1 MRLKSLCTQ
10 VTAPEVILNETLGA
24 FRYIDRCYRLRA
36 ANSLHRAGA
45 QAANSVE
52 AKCRNRSLTRLIK
65 YENLLKDLK
74 GLAMRLTDEALGAV
88 EFGRFRLLP
97 HRRELRADEVAVEL
111 GSRAFDILIILI
123 EARGA
128 LVTKDEFLS
137 RVWPDT
143 VVEENNLVVQIS
155 ALRKALG
162 EDRDFIR
169 TVSGRGYRFV
179 AIRTPVAATDAEIR
193 VDRGAAAETP
203 QSMPSSNLPTAV
215 SSLIGRGT
223 EHEDVSDL
231 SAGAVVIIDA
241 GSTSKRPSHPLDWKF
256 FTSGL
261 ARLLRGSCSRLLYSR
276 NQTSPKICSIAVLPL
291 ESLSSDPL
299 QDYFADGMTDELIS
313 ALGQISAL
321 RVISR
326 TSIMTYK
333 RVRKLLPEIAR
344 ELNVEAVVEGTVL
357 RFGDRVRITAQLI
370 RVPVE
375 RHIWAQ
381 SFEGDLRDTL
391 VLQSRVARAIAEQ
404 IRVTV
409 TEKEQVALQNS
420 KPVNP
425 IAYEAYLKGR
435 YFINKRTGDGLKKA
449 IEYFSHAIE
458 RDPTYAA
465 AYSGLADAYA
475 LSGDW
480 KYGVLSPQNAFANA
494 KAAATKALALNN
506 NLAEA
511 HASLAF
517 ALDLY
522 GWDWEAAETE
532 YQRAIKLDPGYATA
546 HQWYSWHL
554 MMMGQHSEGIIE
566 LTKAENLDP
575 LSLIIGADIAD
586 ALCVARRYEEAVQK
600 SKKILEMDPNF
611 AVGHYE
617 LGQALEQQNLHDEAI
632 VEFQRAIELSG
643 HSGAFNSYLGYAYAR
658 SGRKEEA
665 IKIVDD
671 LRAQHNQN
679 PSADADIALIYVG
692 LGNRDQAMIALNDAY
707 EARFKASILLRPAFD
722 PLRTDARFK
731 DLLRRIGLP
740 CHS

>member
-1 MRLKSLCTQ
+1 MK
-10 VTAPEVILNETLGA
+10 V
-24 FRYIDRCYRLRA
+24 
-36 ANSLHRAGA
+36 
-45 QAANSVE
+45 
-52 AKCRNRSLTRLIK
+52 
-65 YENLLKDLK
+65 
-74 GLAMRLTDEALGAV
+74 TDEALGGI

-97 HRRELRADEVAVEL
+97 HRRELRADGVVVEL
-111 GSRAFDILIILI
+111 GSRAFDVLMVLT

-128 LVTKDEFLS
+128 LVTKDEILS

-162 EDRDFIR
+162 EDRDLIR
-169 TVSGRGYRFV
+169 TVFGRGYRFV
-179 AIRTPVAATDAEIR
+179 AEISTSVAASE
-193 VDRGAAAETP
+193 AETRLDR
-203 QSMPSSNLPTAV
+203 SAVAPSSNLPAPV
-215 SSLIGRGT
+215 SSLIGRET
-223 EHEDVSDL
+223 QLEKVSDL
-231 SAGAVVIIDA
+231 PAGAVDLIDA
-241 GSTSKRPSHPLDWKF
+241 STAPRQPLRPWKLF
-256 FTSGL
+256 ASGL
-261 ARLLRGSCSRLLYSR
+261 ARLLVALFSRILYSG
-276 NQTSPKICSIAVLPL
+276 NQASPKIRSIAVLPL
-291 ESLSSDPL
+291 ESLSSDPS
-299 QDYFADGMTDELIS
+299 QDYFSDGMTDELIT
-313 ALGQISAL
+313 ALAQISAL

-333 RVRKLLPEIAR
+333 GVRKLLPAIAR

-370 RVPVE
+370 GLPVE

-391 VLQSRVARAIAEQ
+391 ALQNSVARAIAEQ
-404 IRVTV
+404 IRATV
-409 TEKEQVALQNS
+409 TQREQVALQNS

-425 IAYEAYLKGR
+425 VAYEAYLKGR
-435 YFINKRTGDGLKKA
+435 YFMNKRTGDGLKKA

-480 KYGVLSPQNAFANA
+480 KYGILSPQDAFSKA
-494 KAAATKALALNN
+494 KAAATKALALDD

-522 GWDWEAAETE
+522 GWDWETAETE
-532 YQRAIKLDPGYATA
+532 YKRAIKLNPGYATA

-554 MMMGQHSEGIIE
+554 MMMGRNSEGILE
-566 LTKAENLDP
+566 LTKAESLDP
-575 LSLIIGADIAD
+575 LSLIISADMAD
-586 ALCVARRYEEAVQK
+586 ALCVARLYDEAVQK
-600 SKKILEMDPNF
+600 SKKTLEMDPNF
-611 AVGHYE
+611 AIGHFE
-617 LGQALEQQNLHDEAI
+617 LGQALEQKHMHDEAI
-632 VEFQRAIELSG
+632 LEFQRAIELAG
-643 HSGAFNSYLGYAYAR
+643 HSGAFDSNLGYAYAV

-665 IKIVDD
+665 IKIVSD
-671 LRAQHNQN
+671 LEARRDQN

-692 LGNRDQAMIALNDAY
+692 LGDRDQAMISLNKAC

-722 PLRTDARFK
+722 PLRSDARFQ
-731 DLLRRIGLP
+731 DLLRRVGLP
-740 CHS
+740 QFERDLLH

>member
-1 MRLKSLCTQ
+1 MK
-10 VTAPEVILNETLGA
+10 V
-24 FRYIDRCYRLRA
+24 
-36 ANSLHRAGA
+36 
-45 QAANSVE
+45 
-52 AKCRNRSLTRLIK
+52 
-65 YENLLKDLK
+65 
-74 GLAMRLTDEALGAV
+74 TDEALGGI

-97 HRRELRADEVAVEL
+97 HRRELRADGVAVEL
-111 GSRAFDILIILI
+111 GGRAFDVLMVLT

-128 LVTKDEFLS
+128 LVTKDEILS

-179 AIRTPVAATDAEIR
+179 AEISTSMAASEAETR
-193 VDRGAAAETP
+193 VGRGAAVEAA
-203 QSMPSSNLPTAV
+203 QSAPSSSFPTPV
-215 SSLIGRGT
+215 SGLIGRGT
-223 EHEDVSDL
+223 ELEKVSDL
-231 SAGAVVIIDA
+231 PAGVVDLIDA
-241 GSTSKRPSHPLDWKF
+241 STAPRRPPRPLGWRLF
-256 FTSGL
+256 VSGL
-261 ARLLRGSCSRLLYSR
+261 ARLLVAWFSRILYPR
-276 NQTSPKICSIAVLPL
+276 NQASPKIRSIAVLPL
-291 ESLSSDPL
+291 ESLSSDPS
-299 QDYFADGMTDELIS
+299 QDYFADGMTDELIT

-333 RVRKLLPEIAR
+333 GVRKLLPEIAR

-370 RVPVE
+370 GLPVE
-375 RHIWAQ
+375 RHLWAQ

-391 VLQSRVARAIAEQ
+391 ALQNSVACAIAEQ
-404 IRVTV
+404 IRATM
-409 TEKEQVALQNS
+409 TQQEQAALQNS
-420 KPVNP
+420 KPLNP
-425 IAYEAYLKGR
+425 VAYEAYLKGR
-435 YFINKRTGDGLKKA
+435 YFMNKRTGDGLKKA

-480 KYGVLSPQNAFANA
+480 KYGVLSPQDAFSKA
-494 KAAATKALALNN
+494 KAAAAKALALDD

-522 GWDWEAAETE
+522 GWDWETAETE
-532 YQRAIKLDPGYATA
+532 YKRAIKLDPGYATA

-554 MMMGQHSEGIIE
+554 MMMGRNSEGILE
-566 LTKAENLDP
+566 LTKAESLDP
-575 LSLIIGADIAD
+575 LSLIIIADMAD
-586 ALCVARRYEEAVQK
+586 ALCVARLYDEAVQK
-600 SKKILEMDPNF
+600 SKKTLEMDPNF
-611 AVGHYE
+611 AIGHYE
-617 LGQALEQQNLHDEAI
+617 LGQALEQKHMHDEAI
-632 VEFQRAIELSG
+632 SEFQRAIELSG
-643 HSGAFNSYLGYAYAR
+643 HSGAFDSNLGYAYAV

-665 IKIVDD
+665 IKIVND
-671 LRAQHNQN
+671 LEARHDQN

-692 LGNRDQAMIALNDAY
+692 LGDRDQAMISLNKAC

-722 PLRTDARFK
+722 PLRSDARFQ

-740 CHS
+740 QFERDLPR

>member
-1 MRLKSLCTQ
+1 
-10 VTAPEVILNETLGA
+10 
-24 FRYIDRCYRLRA
+24 
-36 ANSLHRAGA
+36 
-45 QAANSVE
+45 
-52 AKCRNRSLTRLIK
+52 
-65 YENLLKDLK
+65 
-74 GLAMRLTDEALGAV
+74 MRLTDEALGAV

-97 HRRELRADEVAVEL
+97 HRRELRADGVAIEL
-111 GSRAFDILIILI
+111 GSRAFDILMVLI
-123 EARGA
+123 EARGG

-179 AIRTPVAATDAEIR
+179 AEIRTSAVPSDAEPR
-193 VDRGAAAETP
+193 VDPGAAAETT
-203 QSMPSSNLPTAV
+203 QSTPSSNLSTAV
-215 SSLIGRGT
+215 SSLIDCET
-223 EHEDVSDL
+223 KHEEISDL
-231 SAGAVVIIDA
+231 PTIPDA
-241 GSTSKRPSHPLDWKF
+241 GSSSRRPSRRLDWRIF
-256 FTSGL
+256 ASGL
-261 ARLLRGSCSRLLYSR
+261 ARLLAASFSWLLYSR
-276 NQTSPKICSIAVLPL
+276 NQASPKIRSIAVLPL
-291 ESLSSDPL
+291 ESLSSDPS

-313 ALGQISAL
+313 TLGQISAL

-370 RVPVE
+370 QVPVE

-391 VLQSRVARAIAEQ
+391 AVQSSVARSITEQ

-409 TEKEQVALQNS
+409 TEQEQAALQNS

-425 IAYEAYLKGR
+425 VAYEAYLKGR
-435 YFINKRTGDGLKKA
+435 YFINKRTGDGLKTA
-449 IEYFSHAIE
+449 IEYFSNAIE

-480 KYGVLSPQNAFANA
+480 KYGVLSPRDAFSKA
-494 KAAATKALALNN
+494 KTAASKALALDDK
-506 NLAEA
+506 LAEA

-522 GWDWEAAETE
+522 GWDWETAETE

-554 MMMGQHSEGIIE
+554 MMMGRHSEGILE

-575 LSLIIGADIAD
+575 LSLIISADMAD
-586 ALCVARRYEEAVQK
+586 ALCVARRYDEAVQK
-600 SKKILEMDPNF
+600 SRKILEMDPNF

-617 LGQALEQQNLHDEAI
+617 LGQALVQKNFHDEAI

-643 HSGAFNSYLGYAYAR
+643 HSGAFDSYLGYAYAM

-671 LRAQHNQN
+671 LEARHDQN

-692 LGNRDQAMIALNDAY
+692 LGDRDQAMIALNKAY

-722 PLRTDARFK
+722 PLRSNARFQ
-731 DLLRRIGLP
+731 DLMRRIGLP
-740 CHS
+740 EVAVGDRRH